1 MNTSFIESKT
11 KEQDLIRRRELTS
24 DLIFVVKEDNSVLE
38 QILDDYVYRLS
49 DNEVSE
55 YEVLVGS
62 ILDAD
67 QPDPNGI
74 ESVVDSDYDENGIF
88 IDINNTGGKY

>member
-11 KEQDLIRRRELTS
+11 KERDLIRRRELTS
-24 DLIFVVKEDNSVLE
+24 DLMFVVKEDNSVLE

-62 ILDAD
+62 ILDED
-67 QPDPNGI
+67 QRDPNGI
-74 ESVVDSDYDENGIF
+74 ESVVDSDYNENGIF
-88 IDINNTGGKY
+88 IDINNNGGQF

>member
-11 KEQDLIRRRELTS
+11 KERDLIRRRELTS
-24 DLIFVVKEDNSVLE
+24 DLMFVVKEDNSVLE

-62 ILDAD
+62 ILDED
-67 QPDPNGI
+67 QRDPNGI

-88 IDINNTGGKY
+88 IDINNNGGQF

>member
-11 KEQDLIRRRELTS
+11 KERDLIRRRELTS
-24 DLIFVVKEDNSVLE
+24 DLMFVVKEDNSVLE

-62 ILDAD
+62 ILDED
-67 QPDPNGI
+67 QHNG
-74 ESVVDSDYDENGIF
+74 GQF
-88 IDINNTGGKY
+88 

>member
-67 QPDPNGI
+67 QSDPNGI
-74 ESVVDSDYDENGIF
+74 ESVVDSDYDEDGNF

>member
-11 KEQDLIRRRELTS
+11 REQDLIRRRELTS
-24 DLIFVVKEDNSVLE
+24 DLMFVVKEDNSVLE

-74 ESVVDSDYDENGIF
+74 ESVVSSDYDEDGNF
-88 IDINNTGGKY
+88 IWNKEVK

>member
-11 KEQDLIRRRELTS
+11 KERDLIRRRELTS
-24 DLIFVVKEDNSVLE
+24 DLMFVVKEDNSVLE

-49 DNEVSE
+49 DNEVNE

-62 ILDAD
+62 ILDED
-67 QPDPNGI
+67 QRDPNGI

>member
-1 MNTSFIESKT
+1 MQTSFIPKSKD
-11 KEQDLIRRRELTS
+11 ELLRRRELTD
-24 DLIFVVKEDNSVLE
+24 DLMFVVKEDNSVLE

-49 DNEVSE
+49 DNEVNE

-62 ILDAD
+62 IIDD
-67 QPDPNGI
+67 DK
-74 ESVVDSDYDENGIF
+74 EETF

>member
-1 MNTSFIESKT
+1 M
-11 KEQDLIRRRELTS
+11 
-24 DLIFVVKEDNSVLE
+24 FVVKEDNSVLE

-62 ILDAD
+62 ILDED
-67 QPDPNGI
+67 QRDPNGI

-88 IDINNTGGKY
+88 IDINNNGGQF

>member
-11 KEQDLIRRRELTS
+11 KERDLIRRRELTS
-24 DLIFVVKEDNSVLE
+24 DLMFVVKEDNSVLE

-49 DNEVSE
+49 DNEVNE

-62 ILDAD
+62 ILDED
-67 QPDPNGI
+67 QRDPNGI

-88 IDINNTGGKY
+88 IDINNNGGQF